1 MTADQR
7 KKWLN
12 AANLVGCTSTEQYR
26 VKRTKFEL
34 PQYDLNMRSNISLAW
49 DNKKKSVI
57 SKKEQIAISQ
67 SHLRPFI
74 GDGPR
79 GQNILADVFSVPEDI
94 FDLEDLSKVL
104 SYEVWLT
111 QLSENERSL
120 LSQFLP
126 KGSEPDE
133 VIQELLAGD
142 NFHFGNLFLKWGA
155 SLCFGKLH
163 PDNILHEEQSA
174 KASKMAYYSDL
185 QKYHKDMIKNL
196 QIWKEQ
202 WASYKDSGEDILRK
216 MWRKGILDRKY
227 DNVCN
232 GLKVVARPKKGE
244 KLDRLNFQHDDGAKY
259 MSYIKVSK
267 EQYQRA
273 KSTMKLTS
281 NSIRPRSLTKILR
294 DINVHAQPFEAFEEE
309 ERKKLH
315 DYWLQLANK
324 YVSGGF
330 ANWRKRQ
337 LERQQITQ
345 TLGQELRQKLKLPKA
360 ILDEEKEDSH
370 DMIPELEDD
379 SQEEILPTMMVN
391 GEADHEMAMAIE
403 GEKGKNDCLIEK
415 QKHNVRE
422 NTEDADDSTH
432 IFIQDDCQQQI
443 SSLNESPRFTPVVE
457 SLNPGYIQNQ
467 QYDSPQV
474 KSMEMESHG
483 HNSVADTNEDPFI
496 VSGCPRNQNHV
507 DVSQR
512 DPLPSVSD
520 VWAAVN
526 MCGSYYPST
535 SESDKYASAS
545 EMSLGHLQFIKE
557 QPVRMI
563 DLETDRQDK
572 KDMLYRQPDD
582 MFFFGSYP
590 TQDRDEQIQ
599 SLFKGQGNSPYHQE
613 QKTLQLDI
621 QPVANLMMGAAPFS
635 RHFREQTHLSLPLDL
650 RQNRLDDLYMHQNI
664 QGTLYSDGDRYTF
677 PRQEHLP
684 VNVHDCVA
692 VNTVC
697 MSAPSQSHLN
707 GALSQNLYPGESEGR
722 GGSSA
727 FEGAIGLNHSL
738 SSVSKSDQR
747 LHSILTE
754 CSELRR
760 GATYDSKQQFI
771 QSEDYGGMG
780 GGMPSTSIM
789 LQRSPNPLHYLSGLE
804 AAPGLKINNLGWT
817 GIPQQNS
824 GLPYIGTWVNHS

>member
-12 AANLVGCTSTEQYR
+12 AASLVGCTSTEQYR

-57 SKKEQIAISQ
+57 SKKEQIGISQ
-67 SHLRPFI
+67 SHLRSFI
-74 GDGPR
+74 GDDPR

-104 SYEVWLT
+104 SYEVWQS

-126 KGSEPDE
+126 KGSEPDD

-163 PDNILHEEQSA
+163 PDNILHEEQSTKA
-174 KASKMAYYSDL
+174 KKIAYYSDL

-196 QIWKEQ
+196 QIWKDQ
-202 WASYKDSGEDILRK
+202 WASYKDSGEDILQK

-227 DNVCN
+227 DNICN

-267 EQYQRA
+267 DQYQRA
-273 KSTMKLTS
+273 KSTMKVTS
-281 NSIRPRSLTKILR
+281 NSIRPRSLTKILG

-315 DYWLQLANK
+315 NYWLQLANR
-324 YVSGGF
+324 YVSEGF

-337 LERQQITQ
+337 LERQQLTQ
-345 TLGQELRQKLKLPKA
+345 TLGQEMRQKLKLLKA

-370 DMIPELEDD
+370 DMLPELEDD
-379 SQEEILPTMMVN
+379 SKEEILPTMMVN

-403 GEKGKNDCLIEK
+403 DEKGKNDCLIEK

-422 NTEDADDSTH
+422 NTKDADVSAH
-432 IFIQDDCQQQI
+432 IFIQDHRQQQI
-443 SSLNESPRFTPVVE
+443 SSLNESPRFNPVVE
-457 SLNPGYIQNQ
+457 SLN
-467 QYDSPQV
+467 
-474 KSMEMESHG
+474 
-483 HNSVADTNEDPFI
+483 
-496 VSGCPRNQNHV
+496 SGCPKNQNHV
-507 DVSQR
+507 GVSQR
-512 DPLPSVSD
+512 DPLPSVTD

-545 EMSLGHLQFIKE
+545 EMSLGHSQFIKE
-557 QPVRMI
+557 QPVRLI
-563 DLETDRQDK
+563 GLETDMQDK

-582 MFFFGSYP
+582 MFFFGSYR
-590 TQDRDEQIQ
+590 TQDRDEQIK
-599 SLFKGQGNSPYHQE
+599 SLFKGQGSSPYHQE
-613 QKTLQLDI
+613 QKKPQLDI
-621 QPVANLMMGAAPFS
+621 QPVANLMMEAAPFS
-635 RHFREQTHLSLPLDL
+635 RHFREQSHLSLPLDL
-650 RQNRLDDLYMHQNI
+650 RQNRLDDLYMHQNM

-707 GALSQNLYPGESEGR
+707 GALSQNWYPGESEGR

-727 FEGAIGLNHSL
+727 FEGAIVLNHSL
-738 SSVSKSDQR
+738 SSVSKSDQS

-760 GATYDSKQQFI
+760 GDTYDSKQQFI

-780 GGMPSTSIM
+780 GEMPSTSIM

-817 GIPQQNS
+817 RIPQQNS